1 MLIITYLVDLQNKD
15 RGILN
20 EENLWETSRL
30 QQRHVERPLDD
41 YYTCCMFPARIW
53 ISHLALIVSF
63 YLRTFS
69 IVLVFTII
77 CPGGSAANSEVYALL
92 PADVEVGS
100 YAVGDV
106 DGDSLEELALLYRT
120 EGKQRL
126 SLFHA
131 REGRWIRW
139 WDLPHTVSAQGGLT
153 LHSFGVLDSTGD
165 GIPEISVHLISPGG
179 ATMVTRVLGFD
190 QLDSEEPRFRVLLED
205 FTLPAGYPVYGK
217 QDDRPSVT
225 FLNMGGRDAKGKPR
239 PGYSRVY
246 CWTGTDFEKC
256 GETVWEV
263 PGP

>member
-1 MLIITYLVDLQNKD
+1 VLRIIRSYTLIITYLIDLQNKD

-53 ISHLALIVSF
+53 NPHLALIVSF
-63 YLRTFS
+63 GLRTFCT
-69 IVLVFTII
+69 VLIFTIVF
-77 CPGGSAANSEVYALL
+77 PGGAGANSEVYALL
-92 PADVEVGS
+92 PADVKIAS

-106 DGDSLEELALLYRT
+106 DDDSLEELILLYRT
-120 EGKQRL
+120 GGKQHL

-131 REGRWIRW
+131 REGRWVRW
-139 WDLPHTVSAQGGLT
+139 WDLPDTLSASGGLA
-153 LHSFGVLDSTGD
+153 LHSFGLVDSTGD
-165 GIPEISVHLISPGG
+165 GIPEISVHFTSPKG

-190 QLDSEEPRFRVLLED
+190 GSDSEEPRF
-205 FTLPAGYPVYGK
+205 GYPVYGK

-225 FLNMGGRDAKGKPR
+225 FLNMGGRDARGKPL
-239 PGYSRVY
+239 PGYSRAY

-256 GETVWEV
+256 NETAWEV
-263 PGP
+263 PTNR